1 MPIEQEIISRVTYL
15 TFKIVPVIIIAVF
28 LSNLLQEYGVIR
40 KLDFLVRPLIRGANL
55 PEGSGAFLV
64 TSLASGTA
72 SYSMLGD
79 HRQKGELDDTKV
91 IVISIMNTFFHHIHH
106 FFTYWVPVAIP
117 LLGLRTGLMYV
128 SLRMTIGLL
137 MTLSAVVIG
146 RVFIKK
152 SDGVLSAWEGHS
164 GEGNSVK
171 VNHAVSGTKK
181 TLSVILPRLYIVY
194 IIAVAFLATGY
205 MDSIGDAAEPLA
217 HVFGLPGE
225 AITIIAIQLV
235 DVTSGYVVAGAL
247 LQNGTLNSFQAV
259 ITLLLGTMITL
270 SMTYAKHSL
279 PTKIVFFGARLG
291 TKVAVYNLVLN
302 ISLSLVALL
311 VLLFFL

>member
-1 MPIEQEIISRVTYL
+1 VSLEQEIISRVTYL
-15 TFKIVPVIIIAVF
+15 TVKVVPVIIIAVF
-28 LSNLLQEYGVIR
+28 LSNLLREYGVIK

-55 PEGSGAFLV
+55 PDGSGAFLV

-79 HRQKGELDDTKV
+79 HHKNGELDDTQV

-128 SLRMTIGLL
+128 ALRMTIGLA

-146 RVFIKK
+146 RIFIKK
-152 SDGVLSAWEGHS
+152 KSELLSEGKDHS
-164 GEGNSVK
+164 LESNATK
-171 VNHAVSGTKK
+171 INHSLKGTKK
-181 TLSVILPRLYIVY
+181 TLKSILPRLYIVY
-194 IIAVAFLATGY
+194 IAAVAFLAAGY
-205 MDSIGDAAEPLA
+205 LESIGNVAEPLA
-217 HVFGLPGE
+217 HIFGLPGE

-235 DVTSGYVVAGAL
+235 DVTSGYVIAGAL

-259 ITLLLGTMITL
+259 IALLLGTMITL

-291 TKVAVYNLVLN
+291 TKVAVYNLILN
-302 ISLSLVALL
+302 LSLSLIALL
-311 VLLFFL
+311 VLLFLF

>member
-1 MPIEQEIISRVTYL
+1 L
-15 TFKIVPVIIIAVF
+15 TVNVVPVIIVAVF
-28 LSNLLQEYGVIR
+28 LSNLLREYGIIK

-55 PEGSGAFLV
+55 PEGSGTFLV

-72 SYSMLGD
+72 SYSLLGD
-79 HRQKGELDDTKV
+79 HHQKGELDDTQV

-128 SLRMTIGLL
+128 TLRMSIGLL

-152 SDGVLSAWEGHS
+152 SQAAISLIEGHG
-164 GEGNSVK
+164 GEANSVK
-171 VNHAVSGTKK
+171 MNHAAAGTGK
-181 TLSVILPRLYIVY
+181 TLKLVIPRLYVVY
-194 IIAVAFLATGY
+194 IIAVIFLATGY
-205 MDSIGDAAEPLA
+205 IERIGSVAEPLA
-217 HVFGLPGE
+217 HVFELPGE
-225 AITIIAIQLV
+225 AITIIAVQLF

-247 LQNGTLNSFQAV
+247 LQSGELDSFQTIIA
-259 ITLLLGTMITL
+259 LLLGTMITL

-279 PTKIVFFGARLG
+279 PTKIVFFGPRLG
-291 TKVAVYNLVLN
+291 TKVAVYNLILN

-311 VLLFFL
+311 FLLFFI